1 MSTDE
6 IVKIQTEIYHNVE
19 FVSQN
24 TLKIKNFG
32 IKIIIQRIRSDLDTG
47 MIGVTYHL

>member
-1 MSTDE
+1 MSADE
-6 IVKIQTEIYHNVE
+6 IAKIYTEIYHRIE

-32 IKIIIQRIRSDLDTG
+32 IKIIIQHIRFDLDTG
-47 MIGVTYHL
+47 MIGV